1 MSPKEQLFHFRK
13 RSLRSGLA
21 TQTGWNFQFAALTY
35 TKPFLSGAYNLRNR
49 TLAPFTQTS
58 DGLSTLNPQFSY
70 TGAWYTNV
78 PGTIGDT
85 GVVYPRQH
93 TSQAGAYL
101 TFNLDQTSAFF
112 IYGLINFD
120 LGPFSVTLTPPTD
133 FGSPVTTFYNST
145 ARWVSLDRVMYFA
158 SGLDRDK
165 EYSVKITNLG
175 QAPMPWWDFSHIDI
189 IDAGPTLSL
198 SELSPAKR
206 LLTYSPSGQQ
216 AAVRRVTIKY
226 QLVSSVELQ
235 CVSSP
240 IE

>member
-1 MSPKEQLFHFRK
+1 MIELDGQTSYSSPGNP
-13 RSLRSGLA
+13 SLGLLSKTEGLA
-21 TQTGWNFQFAALTY
+21 FGKHRLSFNVTQGATVSFSEAILTVGVGNTNRLEVSIRWLTY
-35 TKPFLSGAYNLRNR
+35 TKLFLSGAYNLRNR
-49 TLAPFTQTS
+49 TLVPFTQTS

-78 PGTIGDT
+78 PGTIGVT

-93 TSQAGAYL
+93 TSQTGAYV

-120 LGPFSVTLTPPTD
+120 LGPFSVTLTPPLD
-133 FGSPVTTFYNST
+133 LGPPVITSYNSN
-145 ARWVSLDRVMYFA
+145 AHWVSLDRVMYWA

-175 QAPMPWWDFSHIDI
+175 QDAMPWWDFSHIDI

-198 SELSPAKR
+198 S
-206 LLTYSPSGQQ
+206 
-216 AAVRRVTIKY
+216 
-226 QLVSSVELQ
+226 
-235 CVSSP
+235 
-240 IE
+240 